1 MTTLQNNR
9 ATFDEYVAIA
19 EQAAV
24 QQDFAAAAT
33 HLRVAATYAWEN
45 YTGVFLDRRI
55 ESLIDTL
62 ADHINEAHPLP
73 DESFDSVGF
82 LMTGMYEYGGHSK
95 IAWRWMQLDES
106 NRFALVLIQ
115 QGKSKLPEQLTELS
129 ASGRVSVSCISE
141 SEDCLTRARHARDAL
156 AGSACVVMSIH
167 PDDIIGA
174 IAAACLKKRSK
185 LIFIDHAFF
194 SISVGMTSA
203 HAVCCTSP
211 AAVRFAMEERLVSPE
226 HLVVYRNSPEW
237 LGDLA
242 GDPKKVREE
251 LDLPDDAVLLLSSG
265 SEYKFYPING
275 ISLVGLVA
283 PVLEANPNAYLVIVG
298 VQERKNILPP
308 GYMTL
313 LAERIKFIAPVPER
327 EFLDYVQAC
336 DIYLDSV
343 PFHSGGAAQQAM
355 LLSKP
360 VLNFAEPDMY
370 RSGLSPQ
377 FYSVDDFSWFHFS
390 EDAYRADLLELCASA
405 PLRLSRGQY
414 LSRQVAS
421 QIDVARNLM
430 SIEES
435 YRRASRTPQVAVR
448 LLSQESRVDHPLMH
462 KMQLQLAANFSA
474 SRHGEKAAPRPV
486 SVPVQ
491 APPSRLS
498 GAADILRLIAF
509 HLPQFHAIPENDAWW
524 GKGFTEWD
532 NVKLGA
538 PLFDGHYQPH
548 VPSPE
553 LGYYNLLDVEAL
565 RRQAELARSHGV
577 YGFCF
582 YYYWFDRKRL
592 LEKPVD
598 LLLANPD
605 IDLPFCLCWANENW
619 TRRWDGGDKEI
630 LIAQSYSPELN
641 EKFAE
646 DLIPYFSDPRYI
658 RVEGKPVLL
667 VYRSDI
673 IPDLKQTLES
683 WRQTWRDAGIGEA
696 YLIGVESFQFFSPD
710 AAGFDANCEFLPH
723 QVDFSIL
730 SPEEPL
736 KHPKQHIQ
744 SIGDYEKLAD
754 FWSSR
759 PRADYK
765 RFRGLVPSWD
775 NSARRRKGGATMLVN
790 ASPEA
795 YKGWLGKTLRKTM
808 EEFEGDERLVF
819 INAWNEWGEGC
830 HLEPDVKNGLAY
842 LEATRDAVNEAVSV
856 ADEICVQP
864 DPSFDS
870 FVKDYGRWV
879 ASRTLSLGE
888 ANNLPARIES
898 YSGTLQFTV
907 VISDSEGSPELLN
920 RSLQSIFDQ
929 YYPAASIVVFSAQK
943 KPSELSDRILWL
955 EHGDVWS
962 EMNRV
967 IPSVEGDWFYLLRAG
982 DVLDPHALVLLS
994 DRLDAEPSLA
1004 SIYSD
1009 EDSMAG
1015 AQYRDPFF
1023 KPDFNLDFLRS
1034 YPYCGRTLAFEK
1046 DSFLA
1051 VGGFDPSFGEL
1062 SPHDVMFKLVENRG
1076 LGSIGHIAEVLVHC
1090 DKHMGHWLAEEEVI
1104 ANASRLTSNH
1114 LTRLG
1119 IAHSITSGALPMI
1132 NRVAYHNASQPLVS
1146 IIIPTRDQLPVL
1158 RRCVETL
1165 IEKTRYANYEL
1176 LIVDNASETPEAVAW
1191 LAGMEQLASD
1201 KVRILRYP
1209 QPFNYSAI
1217 NNFAAGQARGEYL
1230 VLLNNDTAIIEPGW
1244 LDALLNHARRPE
1256 VGIVGAKLHFLDGTI
1271 QHGGVV
1277 LGLGG
1282 PADHPFIGEQAEAPG
1297 YMHRLQVDQNYSVV
1311 TAACL
1316 MIRASVYAE
1325 VGGLDEDDFKV
1336 SYNDVDLGLKVRY
1349 AGYLTVWTPYA
1360 VLLHEGSVSQRNLD
1374 SQYASSKKE
1383 RFNSEQM
1390 AMYARWLPQIA
1401 EDPAYNKNLT
1411 LHGGGFSLAAENE
1424 RFYWQPFA
1432 QKAVPSILCHAAD
1445 SFGGGQYR
1453 VLQPFKSL
1461 AQAGLVQG
1469 GFSRYLLTPAQV
1481 ERFKPDSVI
1490 LQRQLL
1496 EPQIN
1501 YVSRLKEFSTALK
1514 VYELDDYIIELPLGS
1529 QHRADFSREVVRSLR
1544 KVLSLCDRFV
1554 VSTEPLA
1561 AALADMHPDI
1571 RVVPNTLAPE
1581 SWKGLQGQRRTSG
1594 KPRVGWAGGLG
1605 HGGDLR
1611 MIGDLV
1617 KALAGEVDWVFMG
1630 MCPDD
1635 WLPFIAEY
1643 HPGVPFDRY
1652 PKRLARL
1659 NLDLALAPLEQ
1670 NRFNEC
1676 KSNLRLL
1683 EYGACGFP
1691 VVCTDIEPYRCDLPV
1706 TLVKNRYKD
1715 WLNAIRAHLQD
1726 LDATAAMGDALQ
1738 ARVRSEWML
1747 EGDNLLAWRNAW
1759 LPD

>member
-1 MTTLQNNR
+1 MNFLYYLEPFIERQRPFWKAGWLDFAKTFAKPLKEVGGDFRLLIGEPLESEALKRGFAREELYIADYQPFIGKVGRDYLDITSRWYNGEDGDVLDVFAAYAERLLGDYKPDVIFSFSPAPFLKRVFPDAQILNIEVGMFSRKPFPMTLYFDACGMFRDSYLCRHAAAINAFR
-9 ATFDEYVAIA
+9 AGPEALHFISQLRERYLDDGLRKLLPIA
-19 EQAAV
+19 EDIYGERLNAFSRSVLLPLQFSDYYAFDANCEFSSQFDYLQHVLRNVSADIAV
-24 QQDFAAAAT
+24 VVTEHPENPAVTDEIYSYLKARHPNLIWDA
-33 HLRVAATYAWEN
+33 RGRDIYAC
-45 YTGVFLDRRI
+45 
-55 ESLIDTL
+55 S
-62 ADHINEAHPLP
+62 
-73 DESFDSVGF
+73 
-82 LMTGMYEYGGHSK
+82 
-95 IAWRWMQLDES
+95 Q
-106 NRFALVLIQ
+106 LVL
-115 QGKSKLPEQLTELS
+115 LL
-129 ASGRVSVSCISE
+129 C
-141 SEDCLTRARHARDAL
+141 DA
-156 AGSACVVMSIH
+156 VVTVTS
-167 PDDIIGA
+167 
-174 IAAACLKKRSK
+174 
-185 LIFIDHAFF
+185 
-194 SISVGMTSA
+194 SVGMHALFYQRPLIALGDSYMTPFADA
-203 HAVCCTSP
+203 HRLECLDDVLAKGFDAARDHALYWLFSHYYVLFESIYDGDWFKSFCLSVGQGVFDEERPVYTLAQLHDAYLTGDKPNLEGVLRGSLGESSTL
-211 AAVRFAMEERLVSPE
+211 AAVVASAAVEIDRQAPE
-226 HLVVYRNSPEW
+226 SKSTA
-237 LGDLA
+237 LA
-242 GDPKKVREE
+242 P
-251 LDLPDDAVLLLSSG
+251 
-265 SEYKFYPING
+265 
-275 ISLVGLVA
+275 VA
-283 PVLEANPNAYLVIVG
+283 PGKP
-298 VQERKNILPP
+298 
-308 GYMTL
+308 
-313 LAERIKFIAPVPER
+313 AP
-327 EFLDYVQAC
+327 
-336 DIYLDSV
+336 
-343 PFHSGGAAQQAM
+343 
-355 LLSKP
+355 
-360 VLNFAEPDMY
+360 
-370 RSGLSPQ
+370 
-377 FYSVDDFSWFHFS
+377 
-390 EDAYRADLLELCASA
+390 RADDL
-405 PLRLSRGQY
+405 
-414 LSRQVAS
+414 
-421 QIDVARNLM
+421 
-430 SIEES
+430 
-435 YRRASRTPQVAVR
+435 
-448 LLSQESRVDHPLMH
+448 
-462 KMQLQLAANFSA
+462 
-474 SRHGEKAAPRPV
+474 
-486 SVPVQ
+486 
-491 APPSRLS
+491 
-498 GAADILRLIAF
+498 LRLIAF
-509 HLPQFHAIPENDAWW
+509 HLPQFHAIPENDTWW

-532 NVKLGA
+532 NVKLGR
-538 PLFDGHYQPH
+538 PLFDEHYQPH
-548 VPSPE
+548 VPAE
-553 LGYYNLLDVEAL
+553 DLGYYNLLDVETL

-630 LIAQSYSPELN
+630 LIAQSYSPELS

-673 IPDLKQTLES
+673 IPDLQTTLET

-696 YLIGVESFQFFSPD
+696 YLVGVESFKFFSPSE
-710 AAGFDANCEFLPH
+710 AGFDANCEFLPH
-723 QVDFSIL
+723 QVDFSVL
-730 SPEEPL
+730 APEGPL
-736 KHPKQHIQ
+736 THPRQHIQ

-759 PRADYK
+759 PRAEYK

-795 YKGWLGKTLRKTM
+795 YKDWLGTTLRKTL

-830 HLEPDVKNGLAY
+830 HLEPDVKHGLAY
-842 LEATRDAVNEAVSV
+842 LEATREAVNEAASV
-856 ADEICVQP
+856 AGEIAVRP
-864 DPSFDS
+864 DPASDS
-870 FVKDYGRWV
+870 FVADYGHWV
-879 ASRTLSLGE
+879 AGRTLSVGE
-888 ANNLPARIES
+888 ADNLPARIEG
-898 YSGTLQFTV
+898 YAAALRFAV
-907 VISDSEGSPELLN
+907 VISDHDGSPELLGRTL
-920 RSLQSIFDQ
+920 RSVDEQCYHAGSI
-929 YYPAASIVVFSAQK
+929 IVFSAQRR
-943 KPSELSDRILWL
+943 PGELSDRILWL
-955 EHGDVWS
+955 ESDSVWS
-962 EMNRV
+962 GINDV
-967 IPSVEGDWFYLLRAG
+967 IPSVEADWFYLLRAG
-982 DVLDPHALVLLS
+982 DVLDAHALVLLN
-994 DRLDAEPSLA
+994 DRLNAEPSLS
-1004 SIYSD
+1004 SIYAD
-1009 EDSMAG
+1009 EDALDG
-1015 AQYRDPFF
+1015 AHYRDPFF

-1046 DSFLA
+1046 DAFLA

-1062 SPHDVMFKLVENRG
+1062 SPHDVMFRLVENRG

-1090 DKHMGHWLAEEEVI
+1090 DRHMGHWLAEDEVI
-1104 ANASRLTSNH
+1104 ANAPRLTSNH

-1119 IAHSITSGALPMI
+1119 IAHSITQGALPMI

-1158 RRCVETL
+1158 QRCVESL

-1176 LIVDNASETPEAVAW
+1176 LIVDNASETPEAIAW
-1191 LAGMEQLASD
+1191 LAGMEQLGSD

-1209 QPFNYSAI
+1209 KPFNYSAI
-1217 NNFAAGQARGEYL
+1217 NNFAAEQARGEYL
-1230 VLLNNDTAIIEPGW
+1230 VLLNNDTAIIEAGW

-1282 PADHPFIGEQAEAPG
+1282 PADHPFIGEPADAPG
-1297 YMHRLQVDQNYSVV
+1297 YMHRLLVDQNYTVV

-1360 VLLHEGSVSQRNLD
+1360 VLVHEGSVSQRNLD

-1383 RFNSEQM
+1383 RFNSEQL

-1411 LHGGGFSLAAENE
+1411 LYAGGFSLAAESE

-1432 QKAVPSILCHAAD
+1432 EKAVPSILCHAAD
-1445 SFGGGQYR
+1445 AYGGGQYR
-1453 VLQPFKSL
+1453 VLQPYNAL
-1461 AQAGLVQG
+1461 AQAGLAQG
-1469 GFSRYLLTPAQV
+1469 GYSRYLLTPAQV

-1501 YVSRLKEFSTALK
+1501 YVSRLKAFSTALK

-1561 AALADMHPDI
+1561 AALAGMHSDI
-1571 RVVPNTLAPE
+1571 RVVRNTLAPE
-1581 SWKGLQGQRRTSG
+1581 SWNGLQGQRRSG
-1594 KPRVGWAGGLG
+1594 PKPRVGWAGGLG
-1605 HGGDLR
+1605 HGGDLK
-1611 MIGDLV
+1611 MIADLV
-1617 KALAGEVDWVFMG
+1617 RALAGEVDWVFMG
-1630 MCPDD
+1630 MCPDEL
-1635 WLPFIAEY
+1635 LPFMAEY

-1652 PKRLARL
+1652 PERLASL
-1659 NLDLALAPLEQ
+1659 DLDLALAPLEQ

-1691 VVCTDIEPYRCDLPV
+1691 VVCSDIEPYRCDLPV

-1726 LDATAAMGDALQ
+1726 LDAAAAMGAALQ
-1738 ARVRSEWML
+1738 TKVRAEWML

>member
-1 MTTLQNNR
+1 MNDSSL
-9 ATFDEYVAIA
+9 VAASSWGGLEGTENILS
-19 EQAAV
+19 E
-24 QQDFAAAAT
+24 
-33 HLRVAATYAWEN
+33 LEKRVA
-45 YTGVFLDRRI
+45 
-55 ESLIDTL
+55 
-62 ADHINEAHPLP
+62 PK
-73 DESFDSVGF
+73 FD
-82 LMTGMYEYGGHSK
+82 
-95 IAWRWMQLDES
+95 I
-106 NRFALVLIQ
+106 
-115 QGKSKLPEQLTELS
+115 
-129 ASGRVSVSCISE
+129 
-141 SEDCLTRARHARDAL
+141 
-156 AGSACVVMSIH
+156 
-167 PDDIIGA
+167 
-174 IAAACLKKRSK
+174 
-185 LIFIDHAFF
+185 
-194 SISVGMTSA
+194 
-203 HAVCCTSP
+203 
-211 AAVRFAMEERLVSPE
+211 
-226 HLVVYRNSPEW
+226 
-237 LGDLA
+237 
-242 GDPKKVREE
+242 
-251 LDLPDDAVLLLSSG
+251 
-265 SEYKFYPING
+265 
-275 ISLVGLVA
+275 
-283 PVLEANPNAYLVIVG
+283 
-298 VQERKNILPP
+298 
-308 GYMTL
+308 
-313 LAERIKFIAPVPER
+313 
-327 EFLDYVQAC
+327 
-336 DIYLDSV
+336 
-343 PFHSGGAAQQAM
+343 
-355 LLSKP
+355 
-360 VLNFAEPDMY
+360 
-370 RSGLSPQ
+370 
-377 FYSVDDFSWFHFS
+377 
-390 EDAYRADLLELCASA
+390 
-405 PLRLSRGQY
+405 
-414 LSRQVAS
+414 
-421 QIDVARNLM
+421 
-430 SIEES
+430 
-435 YRRASRTPQVAVR
+435 
-448 LLSQESRVDHPLMH
+448 
-462 KMQLQLAANFSA
+462 
-474 SRHGEKAAPRPV
+474 
-486 SVPVQ
+486 
-491 APPSRLS
+491 
-498 GAADILRLIAF
+498 RLIAF
-509 HLPQFHAIPENDAWW
+509 HLPQFHAFPENDAWW

-532 NVKLGA
+532 NVKLGR
-538 PLFDGHYQPH
+538 PLFDEHYQPH
-548 VPSPE
+548 VPAE
-553 LGYYNLLDVEAL
+553 DLGYYNLLDVETL

-630 LIAQSYSPELN
+630 LIAQSYSPELS

-673 IPDLKQTLES
+673 IPDLQTTLET

-696 YLIGVESFQFFSPD
+696 YLVGVESFKFFSPSE
-710 AAGFDANCEFLPH
+710 AGFDANCEFLPH
-723 QVDFSIL
+723 QVDFSVL
-730 SPEEPL
+730 APEGPL
-736 KHPKQHIQ
+736 THPRQHIQ

-754 FWSSR
+754 LWSSR
-759 PRADYK
+759 PRAEYK

-790 ASPEA
+790 ASPAA
-795 YKGWLGKTLRKTM
+795 YKDWLGTTLRKTL

-830 HLEPDVKNGLAY
+830 HLEPDVRHGLAY
-842 LEATRDAVNEAVSV
+842 LEATREAVNEAVSV
-856 ADEICVQP
+856 AGEIAVRP
-864 DPSFDS
+864 DPAFDS
-870 FVKDYGRWV
+870 FVADYGRWV
-879 ASRTLSLGE
+879 AGRTLSLGE
-888 ANNLPARIES
+888 ADNLPARIEG
-898 YSGTLQFTV
+898 YAAALRFAV
-907 VISDSEGSPELLN
+907 VISDHDGSPELLGRTL
-920 RSLQSIFDQ
+920 RSVDEQCYHAGSI
-929 YYPAASIVVFSAQK
+929 IVFSAQSR
-943 KPSELSDRILWL
+943 PGELSDRIVWL
-955 EHGDVWS
+955 ESDSVWS
-962 EMNRV
+962 QINDV
-967 IPSVEGDWFYLLRAG
+967 IPSVEADWFYLLRAG
-982 DVLDPHALVLLS
+982 DVLDAHALVLLN
-994 DRLDAEPSLA
+994 DRLNAEPSLS
-1004 SIYSD
+1004 SIYAD
-1009 EDSMAG
+1009 EDALDG
-1015 AQYRDPFF
+1015 AHYRDPFF

-1046 DSFLA
+1046 DAFLA

-1062 SPHDVMFKLVENRG
+1062 SPHDVMFRLVESRG

-1090 DKHMGHWLAEEEVI
+1090 DRHMGHWLAEDEVI
-1104 ANASRLTSNH
+1104 ANAPRLTSNH

-1119 IAHSITSGALPMI
+1119 IAHSITQGALPMI

-1158 RRCVETL
+1158 RRCVESL

-1176 LIVDNASETPEAVAW
+1176 LIVDNASETPEAIAW
-1191 LAGMEQLASD
+1191 LAGMEQLGSD

-1209 QPFNYSAI
+1209 KPFNYSAI
-1217 NNFAAGQARGEYL
+1217 NNFAAEQARGEYL
-1230 VLLNNDTAIIEPGW
+1230 VLLNNDTAIIEAGW

-1282 PADHPFIGEQAEAPG
+1282 PADHPFIGEPADAPG
-1297 YMHRLQVDQNYSVV
+1297 YMHRLLVDQNYTVV

-1360 VLLHEGSVSQRNLD
+1360 VLVHEGSVSQRNLD

-1383 RFNSEQM
+1383 RFNSEQL

-1411 LHGGGFSLAAENE
+1411 LYAGGFSLAAESE

-1432 QKAVPSILCHAAD
+1432 EKSVPSILCHAAD
-1445 SFGGGQYR
+1445 AYGGGQYR
-1453 VLQPFKSL
+1453 VLQPFNAL
-1461 AQAGLVQG
+1461 AQAALAQG
-1469 GFSRYLLTPAQV
+1469 GYSRYLLTPAQV

-1501 YVSRLKEFSTALK
+1501 YVSRLKAFSTALK

-1561 AALADMHPDI
+1561 AALAGMHSDI
-1571 RVVPNTLAPE
+1571 RVVRNTLAPE
-1581 SWKGLQGQRRTSG
+1581 SWKGLQGQRRSG
-1594 KPRVGWAGGLG
+1594 PKPRVGWAGGLG
-1605 HGGDLR
+1605 HGGDLK
-1611 MIGDLV
+1611 MIVDV
-1617 KALAGEVDWVFMG
+1617 VRALAGEVDWVFMG
-1630 MCPDD
+1630 MCPDEL
-1635 WLPFIAEY
+1635 LPFMAEY

-1652 PKRLARL
+1652 PERLASL
-1659 NLDLALAPLEQ
+1659 DLDLALAPLEQ

-1691 VVCTDIEPYRCDLPV
+1691 VLCSDIEPYRCDLPV

-1726 LDATAAMGDALQ
+1726 LDAAAAMGAALQ
-1738 ARVRSEWML
+1738 TKVRAEWML